1 MTDYLRGNQDCYKY
15 TIKWWHFLFPTID
28 EISTL
33 CESHDK
39 SYLFLVV
46 LLRTIF
52 YIFVYMFLYYKSY
65 IMPTTINMY
74 KFIGYVTMVVLM
86 AINVLSLI
94 NLYIT
99 QQLIKKK
106 EIKKEPE
113 KLIHF
118 PIKMI
123 KPVPKTDAE
132 IELAAILKAET
143 DARQE
148 LVGEVIDVWRKEQ
161 EPHDEVLFKHLKR
174 ENI

>member
-1 MTDYLRGNQDCYKY
+1 MADYLRGNHDCYKY
-15 TIKWWHFLFPTID
+15 NIKWWNFFFPTID

-39 SYLFLVV
+39 SYLFLIV

-52 YIFVYMFLYYKSY
+52 YIFVYIFLYYKSY
-65 IMPTTINMY
+65 IMPTTNNMY
-74 KFIGYVTMVVLM
+74 KFIGYV
-86 AINVLSLI
+86 AIIMLIAISILSLI
-94 NLYIT
+94 NLYVT
-99 QQLIKKK
+99 NQLIKKK

-132 IELAAILKAET
+132 IELAAILKAEK

-148 LVGEVIDVWRKEQ
+148 LVGEVIDEWRKEQ

-174 ENI
+174 ET